1 MQNHFVSEGTTMKPL
16 RGLIFIAA
24 AVTLA
29 GCSSPS
35 SNPATTSVPST
46 SPATAAAAP
55 GTAMTVT
62 ESEFTITLP
71 SKGLSAGTYT
81 FKVSNKG
88 KFAHDLVVDGP
99 GVQDKT
105 SAIVAPGSTG
115 DLTVT
120 LQKGSYEFYCSV
132 DGHKDMG
139 MDVTVQVT

>member
-1 MQNHFVSEGTTMKPL
+1 MKPL
-16 RGLIFIAA
+16 SGLILTAA

-29 GCSSPS
+29 SCSSGS
-35 SNPATTSVPST
+35 SNPATTTVPT
-46 SPATAAAAP
+46 TPAGTTAAAP

-71 SKGLSAGTYT
+71 SKTLPAGTYT
-81 FKVSNKG
+81 FTVTNKG
-88 KFAHDLVVDGP
+88 KFAHNLTVDGA
-99 GVQDKT
+99 GVQDKAT
-105 SAIVAPGSTG
+105 PSLAPGSTG

-120 LQKGSYEFYCSV
+120 LQKASYEFYCSV

>member
-1 MQNHFVSEGTTMKPL
+1 MKPM
-16 RGLIFIAA
+16 RGLILTAA

-29 GCSSPS
+29 SCSSGS
-35 SNPATTSVPST
+35 SNPATTTVPST
-46 SPATAAAAP
+46 SAGTTAAAS
-55 GTAMTVT
+55 GTAITVT

-71 SKGLSAGTYT
+71 SKTLSAGTYT
-81 FKVSNKG
+81 FKVTNKG
-88 KFAHDLVVDGP
+88 KFPHNLTVDGA

-105 SAIVAPGSTG
+105 SPTLAPGSAG

-132 DGHKDMG
+132 DSHKDKG

>member
-1 MQNHFVSEGTTMKPL
+1 MKPL

-29 GCSSPS
+29 GCSSGS
-35 SNPATTSVPST
+35 GNPAATAVPST
-46 SPATAAAAP
+46 SAATSAATAAAAP

-71 SKGLSAGTYT
+71 SKSLSAGTYT

>member
-1 MQNHFVSEGTTMKPL
+1 MKPR
-16 RGLIFIAA
+16 RGLILIAA

-29 GCSSPS
+29 SCSSGS
-35 SNPATTSVPST
+35 SNPATTTVPST
-46 SPATAAAAP
+46 SAGTTAAAP

-71 SKGLSAGTYT
+71 SKTLPAGTYT
-81 FKVSNKG
+81 FKVTNKG
-88 KFAHDLVVDGP
+88 KFAHNLTVDGA
-99 GVQDKT
+99 GVQDKAT
-105 SAIVAPGSTG
+105 PTLPPGSTG

-132 DGHKDMG
+132 DSHKQMG

>member
-1 MQNHFVSEGTTMKPL
+1 
-16 RGLIFIAA
+16 
-24 AVTLA
+24 
-29 GCSSPS
+29 
-35 SNPATTSVPST
+35 
-46 SPATAAAAP
+46 
-55 GTAMTVT
+55 MTVT
-62 ESEFTITLP
+62 ESEFTITVP
-71 SKGLSAGTYT
+71 SKTLSAGTYT

-115 DLTVT
+115 DLTVS

-132 DGHKDMG
+132 DSHKDLG